1 MIIGLRFVAQLPL
14 SCNRT
19 LPSLEQEFH
28 VPVYEGEQSERK
40 YMLSLKGQK
49 RLLKSAKML
58 AKWGFL
64 SLSLILTL
72 TLTSTCH
79 RRYDNWCKRHDPL
92 KRISVSQE
100 VDELLLMR

>member
-1 MIIGLRFVAQLPL
+1 VIIGLRLVAQLPL

-19 LPSLEQEFH
+19 LSSLEQGFH
-28 VPVYEGEQSERK
+28 VPVYEGEQNERE
-40 YMLSLKGQK
+40 YMLSPKGQK

-64 SLSLILTL
+64 TLTL
-72 TLTSTCH
+72 TLTSICH

-92 KRISVSQE
+92 KRNSVSQE